1 MPRSLSYPLLGLLL
15 GSLAGTLVVPTAVL
29 AQEHTMQ
36 GEIVDPASYL
46 KDGRHGSELADQTY
60 EAVDGGQSLAVLE
73 EGTSVLYLLLAEQPG
88 EDPNELAYDYVN
100 QTVKITG
107 MVYERGGFKG
117 LVPKSIEP
125 VNPPAANEP
134 ATAVPPSTPAP
145 SPQEPPAAP
154 ASQ

>member
-1 MPRSLSYPLLGLLL
+1 MPRSLSCLILGLLL
-15 GSLAGTLVVPTAVL
+15 GCLGGTVAAPTTVL

-36 GEIVDPASYL
+36 GEIVDPASFL
-46 KDGRHGSELADQTY
+46 KDGRHGPELVDQTY

-73 EGTSVLYLLLAEQPG
+73 EGTGTLYLLLAEQPG

-107 MVYERGGFKG
+107 TLYERGGFKG
-117 LVPKSIEP
+117 IAPKSIEP
-125 VNPPAANEP
+125 ANPPAASGP
-134 ATAVPPSTPAP
+134 SATGQAETPAP
-145 SPQEPPAAP
+145 SQELPAAP